1 MQKLDIVKWL
11 YWFLLTKRLL
21 YRVEYDKL
29 KHIDLA
35 PYKEDKSVVDKTL
48 DEENADVTVLR
59 LTGKWAEAFGDSH
72 SRFATLFSKMLTA
85 IAYYKVITDENGKP
99 LHYICLEA
107 NEAFERITGIKRK
120 SYLGKK
126 ATNLWLTNG
135 SNLHKVI
142 DTYGRVSLVQ
152 ESLQFEYQ
160 MDPLKKWYNISAFSV
175 EKGYFVTIFEDIT
188 ERKVMEEALRQGVK
202 YNRGLI
208 EANLDPLVIIGQ
220 DGKITDMNRA
230 TKKITGRSYVEL
242 IGTDFADC
250 FTQPDKARLGYEITL
265 KKGFIRDYELKIKGN
280 NEIETPILYNASVYL
295 NDNGESIGVF
305 ASVHDITE
313 LKHLQEDLIKSAKF
327 NVIGQLASA
336 VGHELRNPLG
346 VIKNSVYYLNM
357 ILKDDADEKIFKHL
371 KILDKKVNSAN
382 NIINDLLDITRK
394 KVPTL
399 QLTDLNKTVRNAL
412 SNLTVPENIVLD
424 IKLAKIPKSL
434 LDKEQIQR
442 VIQNLIMNS
451 IQAMTEGGKLTIQ
464 TTKHDNNMK
473 LIVKDTGVGIP
484 KKDIANLFT
493 PLFTTKAKGIGL
505 GLVICKQLVEG
516 HNGAITVKSE
526 VGEGSE
532 FIVELPI
539 QAEKKITE
547 QSVFTV
553 STVFKEGVQIEAQN

>member
-1 MQKLDIVKWL
+1 MA
-11 YWFLLTKRLL
+11 
-21 YRVEYDKL
+21 KL

-35 PYKEDKSVVDKTL
+35 PSKECKSVVEKTFKKESIDIDSEWL
-48 DEENADVTVLR
+48 G
-59 LTGKWAEAFGDSH
+59 GKWAEGFGKSH
-72 SRFATLFSKMLTA
+72 SQFHTLFSKMLNA
-85 IAYYKVITDENGKP
+85 IAYYKIITDENGKP
-99 LHYICLEA
+99 AYYICLEA
-107 NEAFERITGIKRK
+107 NDAFERITGLKRET
-120 SYLGKK
+120 YLGKR
-126 ATNLWLTNG
+126 ATDLWLTNG

-142 DTYGRVSLVQ
+142 DTYGRVALAV

-188 ERKVMEEALRQGVK
+188 ERKLMEEKLRQGVK

-220 DGKITDMNRA
+220 DGKITDVNRA
-230 TKKITGRSYVEL
+230 TEKITGRPYVEL
-242 IGTDFADC
+242 IGTDFADY
-250 FTQPDKARLGYEITL
+250 FTQPEKARLCYEIAL
-265 KKGFIRDYELKIKGN
+265 QKGSIRDYELEIKSN
-280 NEIETPILYNASVYL
+280 DEIEKPVLYNASVYL
-295 NDNGESIGVF
+295 NDNGENIGVF
-305 ASVHDITE
+305 ATIHDITE

-327 NVIGQLASA
+327 NVIGQLAST

-346 VIKNSVYYLNM
+346 VIKNSVYFLNM
-357 ILKDDADEKIFKHL
+357 ILKDDADKRIVKHL
-371 KILDKKVNSAN
+371 KILDKKVVSAN
-382 NIINDLLDITRK
+382 NIINDLLDVTRK

-399 QLTDLNKTVRNAL
+399 QLNDLNKMVTNVL
-412 SNLTVPENIVLD
+412 SHLMVPENIVLD
-424 IKLAKIPKSL
+424 IKLAKIPKSI
-434 LDKEQIQR
+434 LDEEQIQR

-464 TTKHDNNMK
+464 TIKQEETLK

-484 KKDIANLFT
+484 KKNIANLFT

-516 HNGAITVKSE
+516 HNGTITVKSE

-539 QAEKKITE
+539 KAKKKITE
-547 QSVFTV
+547 QSVLNA
-553 STVFKEGVQIEAQN
+553 STVFKDGVLIEE

>member
-1 MQKLDIVKWL
+1 MKSLA
-11 YWFLLTKRLL
+11 
-21 YRVEYDKL
+21 KL

-35 PYKEDKSVVDKTL
+35 PSKEDKSVVDKTFDKESA
-48 DEENADVTVLR
+48 DETVLK
-59 LTGKWAEAFGDSH
+59 LTGKWAEAFGESH
-72 SRFATLFSKMLTA
+72 SRFAILFSKMLTA
-85 IAYYKVITDENGKP
+85 VAYYKVITDENGNP
-99 LHYICLEA
+99 LHYVCLEA
-107 NEAFERITGIKRK
+107 NDAFERITGLNRE

-126 ATNLWLTNG
+126 ATDLWLTNG

-142 DTYGRVSLVQ
+142 DTYGRVSFAQ

-188 ERKVMEEALRQGVK
+188 ERKRMEEELRKGVK

-220 DGKITDMNRA
+220 DGKITDVNRA
-230 TKKITGRSYVEL
+230 TEKITGRLYVEL
-242 IGTDFADC
+242 VGTDFADY
-250 FTQPDKARLGYEITL
+250 FTQPDKARLGYKIAL
-265 KKGFIRDYELKIKGN
+265 QKGSIRNYELTIKN
-280 NEIETPILYNASVYL
+280 NKEIEIPILYNASVYL
-295 NDNGESIGVF
+295 NESGESIGVF
-305 ASVHDITE
+305 AIVHDITE
-313 LKHLQEDLIKSAKF
+313 LKHLQEDLIKSEKF

-371 KILDKKVNSAN
+371 KILDKKVTSAN
-382 NIINDLLDITRK
+382 NIINDLLDITRT

-399 QLTDLNKTVRNAL
+399 ELTDLNKTVRNAI
-412 SNLTVPENIVLD
+412 SNITLTENITLN
-424 IKLAKIPKSL
+424 IKLAKIPKSMF
-434 LDKEQIQR
+434 DREQIQR
-442 VIQNLIMNS
+442 VIQNLIINA

-464 TTKHDNNMK
+464 TTKHENNVK

-484 KKDIANLFT
+484 KKDIDKLFT

-516 HNGAITVKSE
+516 HKGTITAKSK

-539 QAEKKITE
+539 KAEKKIIE
-547 QSVFTV
+547 QPIFNAFTI
-553 STVFKEGVQIEAQN
+553 SKEGVQIEG

>member
-1 MQKLDIVKWL
+1 MG
-11 YWFLLTKRLL
+11 
-21 YRVEYDKL
+21 
-29 KHIDLA
+29 
-35 PYKEDKSVVDKTL
+35 
-48 DEENADVTVLR
+48 
-59 LTGKWAEAFGDSH
+59 LTGKWAEAFGGSH

-85 IAYYKVITDENGKP
+85 IAYYKVITDKNGKP

-107 NEAFERITGIKRK
+107 NDAFERVTGLKRK
-120 SYLGKK
+120 NYLGKE
-126 ATNLWLTNG
+126 ATDLWLTNG

-142 DTYGRVSLVQ
+142 DTYGRVSFAQ

-160 MDPLKKWYNISAFSV
+160 MDPLKKWYNVSAFSV
-175 EKGYFVTIFEDIT
+175 EKDYFVTIFEDIT
-188 ERKVMEEALRQGVK
+188 ERKGMEEALRQGVK

-208 EANLDPLVIIGQ
+208 EANLDPLVIIGP
-220 DGKITDMNRA
+220 DGKITDANRA
-230 TKKITGRSYVEL
+230 TEKITGRPHIEL
-242 IGTDFADC
+242 IGTDFADY
-250 FTQPDKARLGYEITL
+250 FTQPDKARLGYEIAL
-265 KKGFIRDYELKIKGN
+265 QKGSIRNYELEIKSN
-280 NEIETPILYNASVYL
+280 DEIEIPILYNASVYL

-346 VIKNSVYYLNM
+346 VIKNSVFYLNM
-357 ILKDDADEKIFKHL
+357 ILKDDADKKIFKHL
-371 KILDKKVNSAN
+371 KIMDKKINSAN
-382 NIINDLLDITRK
+382 NIINDLLDITRI

-412 SNLTVPENIVLD
+412 SNITVPENIILD
-424 IKLAKIPKSL
+424 IKLAKMPKSL

-442 VIQNLIMNS
+442 VIQNLVMNA

-464 TTKHDNNMK
+464 TSKHDSNVK

-484 KKDIANLFT
+484 KKDIAKLFT

-516 HNGAITVKSE
+516 HNGTIIAKSK

-539 QAEKKITE
+539 KAEKKIIE
-547 QSVFTV
+547 QSVFNF
-553 STVFKEGVQIEAQN
+553 SRVFKEGVQIEG